1 VTGLLDSEWLKI
13 RTTRTVVWYLLGLVV
28 IVGISV
34 AGQVA
39 NAPDSVLE
47 SEVGFIDTLEASG
60 WATLFALLFGII
72 GLTGEYR
79 HETITQTFLA
89 TPVRDRVV
97 AAKVVVY
104 AAAGLLLGVFALLVT
119 FAMALPWLAAKEV
132 DPTLLDRDVGLF
144 LLGLLATAA
153 LWGALGL
160 AFASVVPNQAG
171 AIVSALIWLLIIETI
186 VSGLLPEIAPYTPGG
201 AARGLMRS
209 SDGDDLLPIWAAAAV
224 SVGYVVA
231 LAVIGTRLV
240 IRRDVT

>member
-1 VTGLLDSEWLKI
+1 MTGLLDSEWLKI
-13 RTTRTVVWYLLGLVV
+13 RTTRTVVWYLLGLVI

-34 AGQVA
+34 AGQIA

-104 AAAGLLLGVFALLVT
+104 AAAGLLLGVFALAVT
-119 FAMALPWLAAKEV
+119 LAMALPWLTAKQV

-160 AFASVVPNQAG
+160 AFASVVPNQVG

-186 VSGLLPEIAPYTPGG
+186 VSGLLPDVAPYTPGG
-201 AARGLMRS
+201 AARGLMRV
-209 SDGDDLLPIWAAAAV
+209 SDGDDLLPMWAAAAV

-231 LAVIGTRLV
+231 LAVIGARLV
-240 IRRDVT
+240 VRRDVT

>member
-1 VTGLLDSEWLKI
+1 VTGLLGSEWLKI
-13 RTTRTVVWYLLGLVV
+13 RTTRTVVWYLLGLVI

-34 AGQVA
+34 AGQIA

-104 AAAGLLLGVFALLVT
+104 AAAGLLLGVFALAVT
-119 FAMALPWLAAKEV
+119 LAMALPWLAAKQV

-160 AFASVVPNQAG
+160 AFASVVPNQVG

-186 VSGLLPEIAPYTPGG
+186 VSGLLPDVAPYTPGG
-201 AARGLMRS
+201 AARGLMRVS
-209 SDGDDLLPIWAAAAV
+209 EGDDLLPMWAAAAV

-231 LAVIGTRLV
+231 LAVIGARLV
-240 IRRDVT
+240 VRRDVT